1 MKKIIKITSAFLT
14 AAVLM
19 ISVSAAPFHALTL
32 YVDGAYTF
40 ADLDNDHVALYAFDN
55 SSETLT
61 IPADYNGKPVSSVYN
76 YAFEDNAAITSLDF
90 SQASRFFSTI
100 GMKSFV
106 NCTGLTGTL
115 SLPTSITSIG
125 HAAFEGCTGIT
136 ELQLNASVVTIPT
149 QCFNKCSLLRSVQI
163 SPFTEEIDHLA
174 FANCPNLRDV
184 YLSAAVT
191 SISDTAFKNS
201 GRVKLYVF
209 YDSYAR
215 VYAQERGMSYV
226 LRDAVCLGDVD
237 DDGNVSISDVTLI
250 QRHLA
255 ELEQLEG
262 IFLYAADTNKNGVVD
277 ISDATAVQMHLAEY
291 DVPYPI
297 GELLTQ

>member
-61 IPADYNGKPVSSVYN
+61 IPADYNGKAVSSVYN
-76 YAFEDNAAITSLDF
+76 YAFEGNETITALDF
-90 SQASRFFSTI
+90 SQASCFFSAI

-115 SLPTSITSIG
+115 SLPTSITSVG

-136 ELQLNASVVTIPT
+136 ELQMNASVTTIPA

-163 SPFTEEIDHLA
+163 SPFTEAIDHLA
-174 FANCPNLRDV
+174 FANCPELRDV
-184 YLSAAVT
+184 YLPAAVT

-201 GRVKLYVF
+201 GRVKLHVF

-215 VYAQERGMSYV
+215 VYAQEHNISYV
-226 LRDAVCLGDVD
+226 LLDDVALGDVD
-237 DDGNVSISDVTLI
+237 GDGYVNINDVTTI

-255 ELEQLEG
+255 ELEKLEG
-262 IFLYAADTNKNGVVD
+262 IFLYAADTNRDEIVD
-277 ISDATAVQMHLAEY
+277 ISDATAVQMYLAEY
-291 DVPYPI
+291 DISYPI
-297 GELLTQ
+297 GKNLT